1 MNHIVH
7 IGFVDP
13 HAEGVG
19 RSHDPHPV
27 IEKVLLTAV
36 ALLIS
41 KPRMIAGCG
50 KSIAHQQ
57 LLGPFH
63 IFAGGTVD
71 NPALIPALFQQFQQ
85 TGVLAP
91 GLAHLKEQV
100 GAVKPGDD
108 LCRMPEFQQP
118 HNILPHLF
126 GGGGGESPHRRAAVQ
141 GADKPG
147 DVQVAGPEILSPL
160 GYTMR
165 LIHYD
170 QRQFQL
176 VDHIQKAVRC
186 EPFRR
191 HIEQLIGSGLQSPE
205 HLPLCGGG
213 LGGVEE
219 CRRESCLFQCRD
231 LILHQGDQR

>member
-1 MNHIVH
+1 MDHIVH

-13 HAEGVG
+13 HAKGVG
-19 RSHDPHPV
+19 RGHDPHPV

-36 ALLIS
+36 ALLIG

-50 KSIAHQQ
+50 KSIVHQQ
-57 LLGPFH
+57 LLDPLH

-85 TGVLAP
+85 TGVLTP
-91 GLAHLKEQV
+91 GLAHLEEQI

-108 LCRMPEFQQP
+108 LRRMPEFQQAD
-118 HNILPHLF
+118 NILPHLF
-126 GGGGGESPHRRAAVQ
+126 GGSGGESPHRRAAVQ

-160 GYTMR
+160 GYAVC

-191 HIEQLIGSGLQSPE
+191 HIEQLIGPGLQSPE
-205 HLPLCGGG
+205 HFPLCGGG

-219 CRRESCLFQCRD
+219 CRRKSCLFQCRD